1 MNELELDA
9 LTPVVL
15 SDGDVIKIGELTSI
29 VVELE
34 DVRVEVNESDVRRN
48 PRRKG
53 WKLEVIDSTN
63 ELRLGKEVESKG
75 KVRDRNKRGK
85 VALEKIE
92 VAEVKGINEV
102 ELARSKRVTR
112 NTATKENGA
121 KIELLRI
128 ENFGRRDP
136 PRRRKGRKKEENE
149 VGGMA
154 KDHHNLGILSGNGLQ
169 NCEENLS

>member
-9 LTPVVL
+9 FTPVVL

-63 ELRLGKEVESKG
+63 ELEDESKW

-112 NTATKENGA
+112 NTARKENGA

-128 ENFGRRDP
+128 ENLGRRDP

-154 KDHHNLGILSGNGLQ
+154 KDHHNLGFLSGNGLQ

>member
-9 LTPVVL
+9 FTPVVL

-48 PRRKG
+48 PRQKG

-63 ELRLGKEVESKG
+63 ELRLGKEDESKG

-85 VALEKIE
+85 VDLEKIE

-112 NTATKENGA
+112 NTARKENGA

-128 ENFGRRDP
+128 ENLGRRD

-154 KDHHNLGILSGNGLQ
+154 KDHHNLWILSGNGLQ

>member
-9 LTPVVL
+9 FTPVVL

-63 ELRLGKEVESKG
+63 ELEDESKW

-112 NTATKENGA
+112 NTARKENGA

>member
-1 MNELELDA
+1 M
-9 LTPVVL
+9 VL

-63 ELRLGKEVESKG
+63 ELEDESKW

-112 NTATKENGA
+112 NTARKENGA

-136 PRRRKGRKKEENE
+136 PRRRRKGRKKEENE